1 MITLKEDA
9 KKLNCDG
16 LSYTVWMRRVNTW
29 LIAQCG
35 LSSDD
40 LADGPSWDMWELR
53 GYARRIRA
61 GIARRKRFP
70 GGRVT
75 CLPSS
80 KLSQ

>member
-40 LADGPSWDMWELR
+40 LADGPSWDMWNSGVTPAEYGQELLDEN
-53 GYARRIRA
+53 G
-61 GIARRKRFP
+61 FP
-70 GGRVT
+70 GEE
-75 CLPSS
+75 
-80 KLSQ
+80 